1 MTRSELPTG
10 TVTFLF
16 TDVEESTRWLD
27 ELGETRYAQALA
39 EHRSIL
45 RTTLGGRGGVEVD
58 TQGDAC
64 FYAFENAQDAVA
76 AVAQAQG
83 ALADGVLKVRMG
95 LHTGPTFLTEEGY
108 VGRELHRGARIA
120 AAGHGG
126 QVLMSHQT
134 QALVEADVIDLGEHR
149 LKDFGE
155 PVHLFQ
161 LGTARFPPLKTIST
175 TNLPRPASS
184 FVGREREVARVLTTL
199 RDGAR
204 LITLTGPGGSGKT
217 RLAIEAAAE
226 LVPEFSAGVF
236 WVGLAEVR
244 SPTLVEET
252 IAQTLGAKRDLAEHV
267 GEREL
272 LLLLDNLEQVVDAAP
287 QIATLVECCPNL
299 VVLVTSREVLHVR
312 GEIEY
317 PVPPLAQADAV
328 ELFCR
333 RAQVKPDETVAIL
346 CRRLDNLPLAVE
358 LAAARMSVL
367 SAADILERLKQRLD
381 LLKGGRDAEARQKTL
396 RATIAWSYELLTS
409 EEQALFARLAV
420 FAGGCSLSAA
430 EAVADAHIDVLQ
442 SLVDKNLIR
451 RTEDRLWML
460 ETVREYAAQLLDQT
474 EDAELLRSRLARYV
488 VEAVRAEGPPM
499 FLGHQADVFARF
511 EREHANVRG
520 VMEWAVQEHRHEI
533 ACELVASLFIFWINR
548 GHLREARP
556 WAEAAMSVRGEV
568 TDDAWT
574 RTLVGAGEIFR
585 ASGEVASA
593 AAVKEELLKRAK
605 NYGTSDPL
613 LIPAVLVNLSDMAM
627 EAGDFKRARD
637 LGEQSLELRVARD
650 LNPARA
656 LVSLGELDLR
666 EGDLASAE
674 TLLEE
679 AMRGFAA
686 LRDEGGEASALAAL
700 GEVARQ
706 RGDDKTATVRFV
718 EALRRAVALGN
729 GGIAGDC
736 LQGLAVLA
744 KAHGDAIRASQLWGT
759 GQALLR
765 LHGSTSTRVRQVAGL
780 AELSNVEPRSVS
792 LEEGMALALEAVE
805 SANSTPPA

>member
-1 MTRSELPTG
+1 
-10 TVTFLF
+10 
-16 TDVEESTRWLD
+16 
-27 ELGETRYAQALA
+27 
-39 EHRSIL
+39 
-45 RTTLGGRGGVEVD
+45 
-58 TQGDAC
+58 
-64 FYAFENAQDAVA
+64 
-76 AVAQAQG
+76 
-83 ALADGVLKVRMG
+83 
-95 LHTGPTFLTEEGY
+95 
-108 VGRELHRGARIA
+108 
-120 AAGHGG
+120 
-126 QVLMSHQT
+126 
-134 QALVEADVIDLGEHR
+134 
-149 LKDFGE
+149 
-155 PVHLFQ
+155 
-161 LGTARFPPLKTIST
+161 
-175 TNLPRPASS
+175 
-184 FVGREREVARVLTTL
+184 
-199 RDGAR
+199 
-204 LITLTGPGGSGKT
+204 
-217 RLAIEAAAE
+217 
-226 LVPEFSAGVF
+226 
-236 WVGLAEVR
+236 
-244 SPTLVEET
+244 
-252 IAQTLGAKRDLAEHV
+252 
-267 GEREL
+267 
-272 LLLLDNLEQVVDAAP
+272 
-287 QIATLVECCPNL
+287 
-299 VVLVTSREVLHVR
+299 
-312 GEIEY
+312 
-317 PVPPLAQADAV
+317 
-328 ELFCR
+328 
-333 RAQVKPDETVAIL
+333 
-346 CRRLDNLPLAVE
+346 
-358 LAAARMSVL
+358 
-367 SAADILERLKQRLD
+367 
-381 LLKGGRDAEARQKTL
+381 
-396 RATIAWSYELLTS
+396 
-409 EEQALFARLAV
+409 
-420 FAGGCSLSAA
+420 
-430 EAVADAHIDVLQ
+430 
-442 SLVDKNLIR
+442 
-451 RTEDRLWML
+451 
-460 ETVREYAAQLLDQT
+460 
-474 EDAELLRSRLARYV
+474 
-488 VEAVRAEGPPM
+488 
-499 FLGHQADVFARF
+499 
-511 EREHANVRG
+511 
-520 VMEWAVQEHRHEI
+520 
-533 ACELVASLFIFWINR
+533 
-548 GHLREARP
+548 
-556 WAEAAMSVRGEV
+556 MSVRGEV